1 MAATRL
7 GTAVMMINQVAC
19 CEDEIGVGSK
29 NAPNVGDALDGAV
42 LMIIK

>member
-7 GTAVMMINQVAC
+7 GRAVTMVNQVAC
-19 CEDEIGVGSK
+19 WVDGTGVGSK
-29 NAPNVGDALDGAV
+29 NAPRVGDALDGAV